1 MLSVTEIAFEIRR
14 RNDPEKAAAQVARRP
29 WTSRHLVAVAQKKRT
44 ACKGAQQK
52 E

>member
-1 MLSVTEIAFEIRR
+1 MLSVAQIMLEIRH
-14 RNDPEKAAAQVARRP
+14 RNDPEMPAAQAAKRP
-29 WTSRHLVAVAQKKRT
+29 GNSRHLVAVAQKKRT

>member
-1 MLSVTEIAFEIRR
+1 MLSVAQIMLEIRH
-14 RNDPEKAAAQVARRP
+14 RNDPGKQAAQAAKP
-29 WTSRHLVAVAQKKRT
+29 SGNSRHLVAVAQEKRT

>member
-1 MLSVTEIAFEIRR
+1 MQSVAKIAFEIRR
-14 RNDPEKAAAQVARRP
+14 RNDPEQAAAQAANGFR
-29 WTSRHLVAVAQKKRT
+29 TSRHLVAVAQKKRT